1 MKIVIPVYLSYS
13 QSEIFL
19 WHEILQCGSALIQYL
34 LTVYVK
40 QLTIFISNL
49 LKQVDKLCFDEF
61 WCR

>member
-19 WHEILQCGSALIQYL
+19 WHDILQCGSALIQYL

-49 LKQVDKLCFDEF
+49 LEYSAAILLNSF
-61 WCR
+61 